1 MAVRRMVGLGTALVV
16 AGSLVAPTSGAAP
29 MDDGQKKST
38 WTQILGNAPAS
49 ETRWSAR
56 AGLQAV
62 TLGETVY
69 VMGGRVPNPPKTPPI
84 PGDSTLLN
92 DVWSSDDQ
100 GKTWTNLVPTGS
112 APGMWAPRAYFASVT
127 KGDYMYVL
135 GGQDF
140 NVIPNPGCG
149 FAPPG
154 TPCDPPFVS
163 SSRFF
168 NDVWR
173 SPDGKSWERMTSEGG
188 APWAGRAGLSAA
200 VLGGDIYVFAGSV
213 NDDSS
218 VIGGPPVR
226 EYFNDVWR
234 SRDDGRT
241 WTQMTGA
248 APWSKRAGAATVV
261 KGEHMFLLGG
271 EVGFACFTPGCIPP
285 YFNDV
290 WRSRDGATWEQV
302 TPAAGWSPR
311 PGHKCEVL
319 QGKIICFGGFGLPV
333 NPTDAGWSGSG
344 RTWQKLEGNSWNAA
358 SPDEAKYD
366 FDSAV
371 IRDKR
376 GQPAI
381 YTFGGDRET
390 FNFGDPTNHLRVDN
404 DVWRLSL
411 GS

>member
-1 MAVRRMVGLGTALVV
+1 MAVRRMVGFGVAVVV
-16 AGSLVAPTSGAAP
+16 ACSLAAPAAGAAHQ
-29 MDDGQKKST
+29 DDGQKKAT
-38 WTQILGNAPAS
+38 WTEVLPNGSEPAP
-49 ETRWSAR
+49 RWSAR

-62 TLGETVY
+62 TLGDTVY
-69 VMGGRVPNPPKTPPI
+69 VMGGRVPRDSPI
-84 PGDSTLLN
+84 PGDSDLLN
-92 DVWSSDDQ
+92 DVWSSEDQ
-100 GKTWTNLVPTGS
+100 GKTWKNLVPTGS

-140 NVIPNPGCG
+140 NVIRNPGCP
-149 FAPPG
+149 FLPPG
-154 TPCDPPFVS
+154 VPCDPPFVS
-163 SSRFF
+163 SSQFF

-173 SPDGKSWERMTSEGG
+173 STDGIHWEQMTPK

-200 VLGGDIYVFAGSV
+200 VLGGDVFVFAGSV

-218 VIGGPPVR
+218 ITQGPPQR

-234 SRDDGRT
+234 SSDDGRT

-261 KGEHMFLLGG
+261 KDEHMYLLGG
-271 EVGFACFTPGCIPP
+271 EVGFLCLPTSERCPP

-333 NPTDAGWSGSG
+333 NPTDAWWSGSG
-344 RTWQKLEGNSWNAA
+344 RRWQKLEGNSWNA
-358 SPDEAKYD
+358 SSTDEAKYD

-371 IRDKR
+371 IRDGHGR
-376 GQPAI
+376 PAI

-390 FNFGDPTNHLRVDN
+390 FAFGDPTNYLRVDN